1 MNNENLSNKITIC
14 CTIFLWTLG
23 ANAVAS
29 GQTKSEAPK
38 AEIPEIVKFQ
48 RRVRAAVKE
57 RRAEEAYEK
66 RNAEITPWVEDTAP
80 PNQDNAALLYY
91 QAFLLQ
97 PALDLSTS
105 HKIDDVLRGAQA
117 DRQVRTY
124 LGHCLPAIEMAE
136 IASRIPQCSWGV
148 RYLQIPGY
156 NKLFLS
162 PRLYHLVIVLLAD
175 ARTLA
180 ADGH

>member
-1 MNNENLSNKITIC
+1 MNNNIGNSKNTMFCVCGIIVLWLIT
-14 CTIFLWTLG
+14 
-23 ANAVAS
+23 ANVSAF
-29 GQTKSEAPK
+29 GQTKEDAPTPQ
-38 AEIPEIVKFQ
+38 IPEIVKLQ
-48 RRVRAAVKE
+48 QSARASYKE
-57 RRAEEAYEK
+57 RRAEEAYKK
-66 RNAEITPWVEDTAP
+66 RNVEVIPWVEDTAP

-97 PALDLSTS
+97 PDLDLTTS

-148 RYLQIPGY
+148 RYL
-156 NKLFLS
+156 
-162 PRLYHLVIVLLAD
+162 
-175 ARTLA
+175 
-180 ADGH
+180 